1 MNERGAVPE
10 AGGEEKIRVVIV
22 DDHVLVRSGLEVV
35 LGMFDDIELVGQAG
49 DGEQAVRLCEEL
61 RPDVVLMDLVMPGTS
76 GIEATRRVL
85 ASCPDTRVVALTSF
99 TEENLIGETLRAG
112 AIGYLMKNVS
122 ADQLAGAVRNAHAGR
137 STLAPEAADALVR
150 SVSAPRQGAD
160 SLTAREHEVLKLMAD
175 GLTNAAIAER
185 LVIGVATVKTHV
197 SSIISK
203 LGVSTRTEATA
214 IAIRR
219 GLV

>member
-1 MNERGAVPE
+1 
-10 AGGEEKIRVVIV
+10 
-22 DDHVLVRSGLEVV
+22 
-35 LGMFDDIELVGQAG
+35 
-49 DGEQAVRLCEEL
+49 
-61 RPDVVLMDLVMPGTS
+61 MDLVMPGMY
-76 GIEATRRVL
+76 GIEATRQVL
-85 ASCPDTRVVALTSF
+85 ASCPDTKVVALTSF
-99 TEENLIGETLRAG
+99 TDEDLIEETLRAG

-122 ADQLAGAVRNAHAGR
+122 ADQLADAVRTAHAGR

-150 SVSAPRQGAD
+150 AVTAPQQGCD
-160 SLTAREHEVLKLMAD
+160 TLTPREQQVLKLMAE
-175 GLTNAAIAER
+175 GLTNADIAER

>member
-1 MNERGAVPE
+1 MIEGGAVPE
-10 AGGEEKIRVVIV
+10 SGGEKIKVVIV

-49 DGEQAVRLCEEL
+49 DGEEAVRLCEEL

-76 GIEATRRVL
+76 GVEATRRVL
-85 ASCPDTRVVALTSF
+85 ASCPGTKVVALTSF
-99 TEENLIGETLRAG
+99 TEEDLIGETLRAG

-122 ADQLAGAVRNAHAGR
+122 ADQLADAVRNAHAGR

-150 SVSAPRQGAD
+150 SVSAPPQGAE
-160 SLTAREHEVLKLMAD
+160 SLTAREREVLKLMAD
-175 GLTNAAIAER
+175 GLTNADIAHR

-197 SSIISK
+197 SSVISK
-203 LGVSTRTEATA
+203 LGVSSRTEATSM
-214 IAIRR
+214 AIRR